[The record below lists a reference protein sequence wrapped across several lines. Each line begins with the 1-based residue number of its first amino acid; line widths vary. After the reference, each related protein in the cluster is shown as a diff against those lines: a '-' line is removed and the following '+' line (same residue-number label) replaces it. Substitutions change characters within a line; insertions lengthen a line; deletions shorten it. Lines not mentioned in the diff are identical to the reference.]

1 MGVIVTDQHFLML
14 QTLPER
20 IHHEQ
25 VRKFWGKVYAQFLQE
40 EKHVIYK
47 RESGLLNPLEHLTSN
62 IHGDSIHVEVPQV
75 NENQTD
81 EFCDVEASK
90 ITTAFSL
97 GIFANILL
105 ALLLKVTFI
114 KIFRCDVF
122 LFLDNLVE
130 VNYTVPSEAKLD
142 SLFIFPQLDPITL
155 EIALFLD
162 SELFEHFKREFTS
175 EPVEHLTEFS
185 LALINNVH
193 VLYQQP
199 VSLGRVFR
207 P

>member
-1 MGVIVTDQHFLML
+1 MNSRWNNDSQTINGLPSQFSANCHYIGQVVSHGHPAAISDCRKLMGVIVTDQHFLML

-105 ALLLKVTFI
+105 ALLLKVT
-114 KIFRCDVF
+114 
-122 LFLDNLVE
+122 
-130 VNYTVPSEAKLD
+130 
-142 SLFIFPQLDPITL
+142 
-155 EIALFLD
+155 
-162 SELFEHFKREFTS
+162 
-175 EPVEHLTEFS
+175 
-185 LALINNVH
+185 LI
-193 VLYQQP
+193 
-199 VSLGRVFR
+199 
-207 P
+207 